1 MGTIYRAIM
10 PFLLLL
16 SCAFAQYDFSDVR
29 FRKSVDMRRAAWM
42 TLPTLAADPSGGCLF
57 EDQVVKSA
65 PTSTLWTCRNATWV
79 QLSGSGSGAVT
90 GDTGTVTVNPANGKV
105 DADITE
111 IMARPLAP
119 TSSFDASNATRT
131 SPFKIVSTAPT
142 VGAGCPGLAGTF
154 QMHGTTGTRYRCNS
168 SEVWSLDG
176 AAAKYSTS
184 TQVVSCV
191 DGAGYAQVVIARGVS
206 NNGCRVV
213 GDMEYGYNTILTANT
228 SATLLW
234 WTHMPITSTTLTASI
249 WGINSN
255 TITTGTVSGR
265 FRVACASSGGAG
277 AMLFGGWVGT
287 NTPTATTGVNDRVF
301 KFSATITHGCSAG
314 QLMAIQFSRTNPGG
328 SSDNWMQ
335 YFQMGMEAE

>member
-29 FRKSVDMRRAAWM
+29 FRKSVDMRRATWM

-119 TSSFDASNATRT
+119 TSSWDASNATRT

-142 VGAGCPGLAGTF
+142 PGAACTGLAGTF
-154 QMHGTTGTRYRCNS
+154 QMHTSGVRYRCTS
-168 SEVWSLDG
+168 GEVWALDG
-176 AAAKYSTS
+176 AAGGAIQLYIKNGWTN
-184 TQVVSCV
+184 
-191 DGAGYAQVVIARGVS
+191 DGAFTCGATPATSSGFPDHFCQAAATG
-206 NNGCRVV
+206 
-213 GDMEYGYNTILTANT
+213 TTAYSWVLMSPAVMPTTMTVDFPVYIGNT
-228 SATLLW
+228 SAGNIR
-234 WTHMPITSTTLTASI
+234 MRSTI
-249 WGINSN
+249 GCRN
-255 TITTGTVSGR
+255 
-265 FRVACASSGGAG
+265 
-277 AMLFGGWVGT
+277 
-287 NTPTATTGVNDRVF
+287 PATTGFFAAAGFTNVVTSTFAAPGTNDLGF
-301 KFSATITHGCSAG
+301 IASFTHTTSSCPINSQMWVKIERLGDDAADTYAG
-314 QLMAIQFSRTNPGG
+314 SLLLHSGVVR
-328 SSDNWMQ
+328 W
-335 YFQMGMEAE
+335 